1 MKDLFNIK
9 RTKMIDDAAFRHAPR
24 TPGKTVL
31 SFILFY
37 FVANFLC
44 SIITFAVDLGYNL
57 YTFIKSGLMS
67 EYYDATKSQNAEA
80 LEEVLDKMLELTSI
94 PWWFVCVELFASALI
109 IGACIFFCIK
119 FEKRPVPSLGIRK
132 KGVLVELILGV
143 LVGAAIVFST
153 VGFTFITGSLGFE
166 PYKPF
171 STVFVVLIFAC
182 LIDAF
187 ANELLF
193 HGVLMASLARDTK
206 PIFAILITSILYA
219 AFHALSLNI
228 FIIINSFLLSFLLGL
243 YVFKRGSIWGATIIS
258 FVWTYVSSVIFGSPL
273 MSLME
278 APSILLPNYKFAD
291 IISGGDVYG
300 INAGV
305 AFTLVLVVAIFVL
318 LLTKTKKSELSQ
330 FEIEYFN

>member
-1 MKDLFNIK
+1 MKNLFNIK
-9 RTKMIDDAAFRHAPR
+9 RTKMIDDAAFRHTPR

-37 FVANFLC
+37 FVANFLYG
-44 SIITFAVDLGYNL
+44 IITFAVDLGYNTYL
-57 YTFIKSGLMS
+57 FIKSGLIS
-67 EYYDATKSQNAEA
+67 EYYDATKSQNEEA
-80 LEEVLDKMLELTSI
+80 LEIVLDKMIELTSI

-109 IGACIFFCIK
+109 IGACIFYCIK

-132 KGVLVELILGV
+132 KGIILELVLGILA
-143 LVGAAIVFST
+143 GASIAFAT
-153 VGFTFITGSLGFE
+153 VGFTFVTGSIGFE

-187 ANELLF
+187 ANEMLF

-206 PIFAILITSILYA
+206 PIFAILITSIVYS

-228 FIIINSFLLSFLLGL
+228 FIIINSFLFSFLLGL

-258 FVWTYVSSVIFGSPL
+258 FVWTYVSSIVFGSPL
-273 MSLME
+273 ISLTE
-278 APSILLPNYKFAD
+278 APSILSPNFKFAD
-291 IISGGDVYG
+291 IISGGELYG
-300 INAGV
+300 INAGF
-305 AFTLVLVVAIFVL
+305 AFTLILIVSILVL
-318 LLTKTKKSELSQ
+318 LLTKTKKSEVSQ